1 VGKQALENVIELI
14 RIREQTSMLALAVGE
29 FIRRER
35 VVFKSEQAEQKALH
49 DLVSYVDRTSEEKL
63 VEQLK
68 QIMPQAGFINEES
81 GRTHEHAEW
90 VWVVDPLDGT
100 TNFVH
105 GIPHYCISIALL
117 HEGMPMVG
125 VVYDVATN
133 DLFTAVKG
141 QGSTLNNKKITVSAQ
156 NDIRQS
162 LIGTG
167 FPVNRFDRLD
177 GYLEVLR
184 KVIMETRGVRRIGT
198 AALDLCYVAA
208 GRFEAFYEIGL
219 NIWDVAAGVLI
230 VQEAGGKVS
239 DFKGGENYLEG
250 REIVASNEQ
259 IHSVMLSWLGTV

>member
-1 VGKQALENVIELI
+1 MELI
-14 RIREQTSMLALAVGE
+14 RIREQTALLALAVGD

-35 VVFKSEQAEQKALH
+35 LIFKSEQAEQKALH
-49 DLVSYVDRTSEEKL
+49 DLVSYVDRTSEIKL

-68 QIMPQAGFINEES
+68 QIMPEAGFINEES
-81 GRTHEHAEW
+81 GRTEDDAEW

-105 GIPHYCISIALL
+105 AIPHYCISIALL
-117 HEGMPMVG
+117 HGGKPVVG
-125 VVYDVATN
+125 IVYDVATN

-156 NDIRQS
+156 ADIRQS

-167 FPVNRFDRLD
+167 FPVNRYDRLD
-177 GYLEVLR
+177 GYLDVLR
-184 KVIMETRGVRRIGT
+184 KAILETRGVRRIGT

-208 GRFEAFYEIGL
+208 GKFEAFYEIGL

-259 IHSVMLSWLGTV
+259 IHPVMLSWLITV

>member
-1 VGKQALENVIELI
+1 MELL
-14 RIREQTSMLALAVGE
+14 RIREHTAMLALAVGD

-35 VVFKSEQAEQKALH
+35 TVFNAEQAEQKALH

-68 QIMPQAGFINEES
+68 KILPEAWFINEES
-81 GRTHEHAEW
+81 GRTQENAAW

-117 HEGMPMVG
+117 HQGIPVVG
-125 VVYDVATN
+125 VVYDVAN
-133 DLFTAVKG
+133 NELYTAVKG
-141 QGSTLNNKKITVSAQ
+141 QGSTLNNKKIKVSSQ
-156 NDIRQS
+156 DDIRKS
-162 LIGTG
+162 LLGTG
-167 FPVNRFDRLD
+167 FPVNRFERLD

-184 KVIMETRGVRRIGT
+184 KAIIETRGVRRIGT

-230 VQEAGGKVS
+230 VQEAGGKIS

-250 REIVASNEQ
+250 REIIASNGC
-259 IHSVMLSWLGTV
+259 IHPVMLSWLEPV